1 VFQNRLLLERVA
13 PRLRRVGLEVLI
25 PKQLPPNDGQISYG
39 QVAVAAAR
47 QEAAASD
54 DVDR

>member
-13 PRLRRVGLEVLI
+13 ARLRRVGLEVLI
-25 PKQLPPNDGQISYG
+25 PEQLPPNDGQISYG

-47 QEAAASD
+47 PGGD
-54 DVDR
+54 CLG